1 MPRVKTGIVRR
12 RKHNKI
18 LKATKGFFG
27 ARGRLYKRAKEAY
40 LKAGENAFAGRRLKK
55 RTMRSM
61 WIVRI
66 NAGLTAHNIKYS
78 EFINLITNSKI
89 ELDRKILAKLAIED
103 TKAFNE
109 IVDSLVNKKK

>member
-1 MPRVKTGIVRR
+1 MPRTKTGVVRR

-40 LKAGENAFAGRRLKK
+40 LKAGENAFAGRKLKK
-55 RTMRSM
+55 RTMRSI

-66 NAGLTAHNIKYS
+66 NAGLAEHGVKYS
-78 EFINLITNSKI
+78 EFINLLTNSKI
-89 ELDRKILAKLAIED
+89 ELDRKMLAKLALED
-103 TKAFNE
+103 KNTFSE
-109 IVDSLVNKKK
+109 IVNSLKAS

>member
-1 MPRVKTGIVRR
+1 MPRTKTGVVRR

-40 LKAGENAFAGRRLKK
+40 LKAGENAFAGRKLKK

-66 NAGLTAHNIKYS
+66 NAGLTEHSMKYS
-78 EFINLITNSKI
+78 EFINLLTNSKI
-89 ELDRKILAKLAIED
+89 ELDRKMLAKLALED
-103 TKAFNE
+103 KNTFSE
-109 IVDSLVNKKK
+109 IVNSLKAS

>member
-1 MPRVKTGIVRR
+1 MPRTKTGVVRR

-40 LKAGENAFAGRRLKK
+40 LKAGENAFAGRKLKK

-66 NAGLTAHNIKYS
+66 NAGLAEHDIKYS
-78 EFINLITNSKI
+78 AFINLLTNSKI
-89 ELDRKILAKLAIED
+89 ELDRKMLAKLALED
-103 TKAFNE
+103 KNTFSE
-109 IVDSLVNKKK
+109 IVNSLKAK